1 MPAVLDRVKATWHG
15 VAVTQRHPS
24 VVHPSDNVARRI
36 RELRTRRGWSAER
49 LAKACADVGRP
60 ELNRSVIANIESRR
74 RQEVTI
80 EEAVTLA
87 YVLDGALVHL
97 LVPTEAT
104 KLYFATP
111 DPLPNPA
118 ARAWIRGEFCPPR
131 CDPRIYFSEVP
142 ASEFRPDR
150 PTIEQIAES
159 SDWVRHH
166 RELSED
172 VEAAQERWRQQHG

>member
-1 MPAVLDRVKATWHG
+1 MLAVLERVKATWHG

-24 VVHPSDNVARRI
+24 VVDPSDNVARRI

-74 RQEVTI
+74 RREVTL

-87 YVLDGALVHL
+87 YVLDVAPVHL
-97 LVPTEAT
+97 MVPVDDAE
-104 KLYFATP
+104 LYLGTP

-118 ARAWIRGEFCPPR
+118 ARAWIRGEWCPPG
-131 CDPRIYFSEVP
+131 CDPRVYFSEVP
-142 ASEFRPDR
+142 AEEFRPER
-150 PTIEQIAES
+150 PS
-159 SDWVRHH
+159 SDTIAAHGEQVQYR
-166 RELSED
+166 RDLDAE
-172 VEAAQERWRQQHG
+172 VETAEERRRQ